1 MLNRTQ
7 FDATLDVLH
16 QVLPF
21 TAPADVILSRYFRD
35 ERQLGARDRAMIAE
49 TVFGLLRHL
58 PRIQWLTGE
67 KAGVIEWLIAYFS
80 AVEKRN
86 MRELESIF
94 DDKKLELA
102 KQWKAVDWSSAP
114 LHVQAGLP
122 DWSVA
127 ALQAGGMSDADVLE
141 LGRALMQ
148 SAPLDLRVNILKMKR
163 EGVVEELL
171 AAGIEAKPTPY
182 SPWGLRIH
190 GKPALNKH
198 SLFLGGGFEVQDEG
212 SQLLALLTGA
222 RRGQMIADF
231 CAGAG
236 GKTLAIGA
244 MMQSTGR
251 LYAFDI
257 SEKRLANLKP
267 RLARSG
273 LSNVQPQLIASEND
287 QKIKRLAGKMD
298 SVLVDAPCSGLG
310 TLRRNPDLKYR
321 QSAKSVQEL
330 NAKQASILASAA
342 RLVKTGGR
350 LVYATC
356 SVLPSE
362 NTQIVDAFLAAHP
375 DFELLDVRELL
386 AKERVE
392 IALDGPMLQL
402 WPQTH
407 AADGFFAA
415 VMTRKAAKVAVPDEA
430 NETAAPDDAAS

>member
-35 ERQLGARDRAMIAE
+35 ERQLGARDRAAIAE

-67 KAGVIEWLIAYFS
+67 KAGVIEWLIAYF
-80 AVEKRN
+80 AAIEKRN
-86 MRELESIF
+86 MREMESIF
-94 DDKKLELA
+94 DEKRLA
-102 KQWKAVDWSSAP
+102 QAKDWKAVDWSSAP
-114 LHVQAGLP
+114 LHVQASLP
-122 DWSVA
+122 EWAVA
-127 ALQAGGMSDADVLE
+127 ALQADGMAEADILE
-141 LGRALMQ
+141 TGRALMQ
-148 SAPLDLRVNILKMKR
+148 AAPLDLRVNILKMKR
-163 EGVVEELL
+163 DAVATELA
-171 AAGIEAKPTPY
+171 AAGIDAKPTPY
-182 SPWGLRIH
+182 SPWGLRIF

-198 SLFLGGGFEVQDEG
+198 TLFLNGGFEVQDEG

-222 RRGQMIADF
+222 RRGQMVADF

-267 RLARSG
+267 RMARSG

-298 SVLVDAPCSGLG
+298 AVLVDAPCSGLG
-310 TLRRNPDLKYR
+310 TLRRNPDLKFR
-321 QSAKSVQEL
+321 QSEQSVREL

-356 SVLPSE
+356 SILPSE
-362 NTQIVDAFLAAHP
+362 NKDVVDAFLAAHP

-386 AKERVE
+386 AKEKID
-392 IALDGPMLQL
+392 IALAGPVLQL
-402 WPQTH
+402 WPQQH

-415 VMTRKAAKVAVPDEA
+415 VMVKRAA
-430 NETAAPDDAAS
+430 AA